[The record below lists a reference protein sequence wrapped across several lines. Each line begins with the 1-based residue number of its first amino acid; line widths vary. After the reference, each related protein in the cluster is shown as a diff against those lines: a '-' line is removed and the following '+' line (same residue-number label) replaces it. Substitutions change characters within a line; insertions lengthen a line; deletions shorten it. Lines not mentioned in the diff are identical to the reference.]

1 VSTILPLD
9 IAAIRETLIFYVVY
23 FNVTYGIKYNTFL
36 VSFQAFMIW
45 LITWITKYTTPS
57 RTAAMHNGKIVD
69 TCAKLPQTH
78 MYMESD

>member
-1 VSTILPLD
+1 M
-9 IAAIRETLIFYVVY
+9 
-23 FNVTYGIKYNTFL
+23 FL

-57 RTAAMHNGKIVD
+57 RTTAMSNGKIVD

-78 MYMESD
+78 VHRIWLDFDCVRIGCTNTCTFVQNNYHQASSID

>member
-1 VSTILPLD
+1 M
-9 IAAIRETLIFYVVY
+9 
-23 FNVTYGIKYNTFL
+23 YNTFL
-36 VSFQAFMIW
+36 VSFQAFVIG

-57 RTAAMHNGKIVD
+57 RTAAMSNGKIVE

>member
-1 VSTILPLD
+1 M
-9 IAAIRETLIFYVVY
+9 
-23 FNVTYGIKYNTFL
+23 YNAFL

-57 RTAAMHNGKIVD
+57 RTAAMSNGKIVD